1 MIGNVEKFCSR
12 HRTDDMQCAAHRLC
26 KTHLCNIMAS
36 TKFDGHCARCFSY
49 LFPERYKVRN
59 YKNKEICVADF
70 VKDSFP
76 EQDWACDK
84 IVDWGCSRKRPDLL
98 LNLGSHVLIVEVD
111 ENQHSTYDNLCEQR
125 RIVTL
130 YQDVAHAPTV
140 FIRFNPDGYMDA
152 GLKRHSCW
160 GPNRYGVMVVKKSYE
175 TEWAARLERLRATI
189 AAHMEL
195 VPERAITQVHLFF
208 DVIDET
214 GELGCVRLAAK
225 YATKLDDK
233 ELLDRLLR
241 EAKENLSKQLT
252 PSHYI
257 QPTYDF

>member
-1 MIGNVEKFCSR
+1 MIGNVEKFCAR
-12 HRTDDMQCAAHRLC
+12 HRTDDMLCLPHRRC
-26 KTHLCNIMAS
+26 KTYLCDIQRS
-36 TKFDGHCARCFSY
+36 PKFDGHCMRCFSY
-49 LFPERYKVRN
+49 LFPEKYSEGRRN

-76 EQDWACDK
+76 EQDWICDK
-84 IVDWGCSRKRPDLL
+84 TVDWGCSRKRPDLL

-111 ENQHSTYDNLCEQR
+111 EYQHSTYDNLCEQR
-125 RIVTL
+125 RIMTL

-152 GLKRHSCW
+152 GLQRYSCW
-160 GPNRYGVMVVKKSYE
+160 GPNNYGIMVVKHSYE

-189 AAHMEL
+189 AAHMAL

-225 YATKLDDK
+225 YATKLDDD
-233 ELLDRLLR
+233 ELLDYLLYKAKEKLR
-241 EAKENLSKQLT
+241 ERSV
-252 PSHYI
+252 
-257 QPTYDF
+257 